1 MTFITSG
8 VWVWAVIFVLSAL
21 KLLKDYATRNDNHSG
36 GGESLGF
43 IGTAFWTFI
52 AVFACPISAILL
64 IIALVAK

>member
-21 KLLKDYATRNDNHSG
+21 KLLKDYSKRNDNHSG
-36 GGESLGF
+36 GGEDLSFLGS
-43 IGTAFWTFI
+43 IFWTFVSI
-52 AVFACPISAILL
+52 FACPISAILL